1 MDTFAE
7 QLVTKTQNSSDSIKK
22 IIVLAGG
29 GVIVALL
36 LYLTFIF
43 PLTFILAAGAAY
55 AIYLLFTGLN
65 IEYEYTYTSGEMD
78 YAKVMGGRRRKHLL
92 TLRLKDAEAGGLAD
106 GDRFNRYQSMQGVKN
121 IDMTLNFD
129 AKKYFIYFIR
139 EGNKHLLTM
148 ECSDEM
154 WDMILKTNPR
164 LGA

>member
-65 IEYEYTYTSGEMD
+65 IEYEYTVTNGILDIDKIIAKRKRVNMISADIKNFTAFREYSQAVEPFSGTTVSAVGGTEKSH
-78 YAKVMGGRRRKHLL
+78 YAEL
-92 TLRLKDAEAGGLAD
+92 TDESNGSMRLIFSPNEKILDCIRPYLP
-106 GDRFNRYQSMQGVKN
+106 RN
-121 IDMTLNFD
+121 L
-129 AKKYFIYFIR
+129 KK
-139 EGNKHLLTM
+139 
-148 ECSDEM
+148 
-154 WDMILKTNPR
+154 
-164 LGA
+164 

>member
-65 IEYEYTYTSGEMD
+65 IEYEYTVTNGILDIDKIIAKRKRVNMISAAFGEYSQAVEPFSGTTVSAVGGTEKSH
-78 YAKVMGGRRRKHLL
+78 YAEL
-92 TLRLKDAEAGGLAD
+92 TDESNGSMRLIFSPNEKILDCIRPYLP
-106 GDRFNRYQSMQGVKN
+106 RN
-121 IDMTLNFD
+121 L
-129 AKKYFIYFIR
+129 KK
-139 EGNKHLLTM
+139 
-148 ECSDEM
+148 
-154 WDMILKTNPR
+154 
-164 LGA
+164 

>member
-65 IEYEYTYTSGEMD
+65 IEYEYTVTNGILD
-78 YAKVMGGRRRKHLL
+78 IDKIIAKRK
-92 TLRLKDAEAGGLAD
+92 G
-106 GDRFNRYQSMQGVKN
+106 
-121 IDMTLNFD
+121 
-129 AKKYFIYFIR
+129 
-139 EGNKHLLTM
+139 
-148 ECSDEM
+148 
-154 WDMILKTNPR
+154 
-164 LGA
+164 